1 MSNKLKISKTPV
13 GTTGPNGAQRTDQHT
28 GPTQITSSGVTG
40 YPGSVGGIYTQS
52 GPQIHPQVDIGNGA
66 TDGSILTQ
74 KGAHKFL
81 CTDGTTTPTTG
92 LSRDAKGR
100 NVRICR
106 LVPSMVP
113 DGGVVN
119 GVGQISIPVYTAVI
133 SGNIADTSG
142 AQTSSYLR
150 YDVATVQGD
159 GIKVGANVMGATGQS
174 ISGNVVITAINPTV
188 GGRGNVTIAFSSQD
202 GDVPAGDYTL
212 QVGFFADRI
221 SNRWVWDIQGN
232 KYRYW
237 SQLPTTAAT
246 YATDKANGV
255 TGFVQVPDA
264 T

>member
-13 GTTGPNGAQRTDQHT
+13 GNTGTGTTRTDRQT
-28 GPTQITSSGVTG
+28 SPTLITSSGVTG

-52 GPQIHPQVDIGNGA
+52 GAQIHPQVDIGNGA
-66 TDGSILTQ
+66 GNGSILTQ

-81 CTDGTTTPTTG
+81 CTDGTTAPTAG

-106 LVPSMVP
+106 LVNSMVP

-119 GVGQISIPVYTAVI
+119 GIGQISIPVYTAVI
-133 SGNIADTSG
+133 SGNIADTAG
-142 AQTSSYLR
+142 AATSSYLR
-150 YDVATVQGD
+150 YDVASVQGS
-159 GIKVGANVMGATGQS
+159 GIKLGARVMGATNQS
-174 ISGNVVITAINPTV
+174 ISGNVTITAINATV
-188 GGRGNVTIAFSSQD
+188 GGRGNVTISFSSQD
-202 GDVPAGDYTL
+202 GDVPSGDYTL
-212 QVGFFADRI
+212 QVGFFASKI
-221 SNRWVWDIQGN
+221 SNRWVWDFSDN

-237 SQLPTTAAT
+237 SQLPTTSAT
-246 YATDKANGV
+246 YNTDKAAGV

>member
-1 MSNKLKISKTPV
+1 MASKLKISKTPV
-13 GTTGPNGAQRTDQHT
+13 GNTGTGTTRTDRYTGPN
-28 GPTQITSSGVTG
+28 QITSSGVTG
-40 YPGSVGGIYTQS
+40 YPGSVGGVYTQS
-52 GPQIHPQVDIGNGA
+52 GPQIHAQVDIGNGA
-66 TDGSILTQ
+66 TDGSLLTQ

-81 CTDGTTTPTTG
+81 CTDGTTTPTSG
-92 LSRDAKGR
+92 ISQDAKGR

-119 GVGQISIPVYTAVI
+119 GIGQVSVPVYTAVI
-133 SGNIADTSG
+133 SGNIADTAG
-142 AQTSSYLR
+142 AATSSYLR
-150 YDVATVQGD
+150 YDVASVQGA
-159 GIKVGANVMGATGQS
+159 GIAVGAKVMGATGQS
-174 ISGNVVITAINPTV
+174 ISGNVTITAINATV
-188 GGRGNVTIAFSSQD
+188 GGRGNVTIGFSSQD

-212 QVGFFADRI
+212 QVGFFASRI
-221 SNRWVWDIQGN
+221 SNRWVWDFTDN

-237 SQLPTTAAT
+237 SQLPTTGAT